1 MRVAD
6 DRAGDKPP
14 RYSPLGSKR
23 HCLDASRQPGPQLVM
38 PAKAGIHLGVHGN
51 SDPKSGGQAP
61 ALRGH
66 MRVSPTLQLC
76 PGERSERLS
85 QERPAVTRTCPINT
99 SLCVNLPFDRLRAC
113 PVPRYSVSTRYGG
126 ERNRQESVRGSWFV
140 VRGSW
145 FVVRG
150 SWFVVRGSW
159 FVVRGSWFVVRGSWF
174 VVRGSWF
181 VVRGSCSWFV
191 LPLSKHESAIES
203 IYETATKQ
211 NHYSS
216 GWKAFGRRPGMRFLP
231 SV

>member
-1 MRVAD
+1 MGQGHTKPSFRRKPESIFSVRVAD

-38 PAKAGIHLGVHGN
+38 PTKAGIHLGVHGN

-150 SWFVVRGSW
+150 SWFV
-159 FVVRGSWFVVRGSWF
+159 
-174 VVRGSWF
+174 
-181 VVRGSCSWFV
+181 